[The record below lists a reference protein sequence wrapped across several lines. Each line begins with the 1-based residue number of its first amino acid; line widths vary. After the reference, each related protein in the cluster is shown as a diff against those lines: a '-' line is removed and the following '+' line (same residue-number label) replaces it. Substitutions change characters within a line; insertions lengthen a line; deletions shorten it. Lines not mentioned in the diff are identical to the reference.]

1 MSAFEVCGTA
11 RAASFRKSCREQ
23 TGVGDYQG
31 AFVLGVSNFE
41 FDGAIRPAGDPIGS
55 PFGVDGIG
63 AGILDCCFKHG
74 CLPRCTQA
82 LLIKFPENRS
92 LFVGFR

>member
-31 AFVLGVSNFE
+31 AFVLGVTNFE
-41 FDGAIRPAGDPIGS
+41 FYGAIRPAGDPIEAPSGLMVLELEFLIAVLS
-55 PFGVDGIG
+55 T
-63 AGILDCCFKHG
+63 AA
-74 CLPRCTQA
+74 CLAA
-82 LLIKFPENRS
+82 LKPS
-92 LFVGFR
+92 